1 MSAPDHVIEI
11 PVTFGDCDPAAIV
24 FYPNFFRWFDRCFHD
39 FMHVRA
45 GGHRALCA
53 RLDAQGLGLMD
64 VSAQFRAPVVENT
77 MLQIEMRIERW
88 GSRSLRLGYRGLQDG
103 RLSVEGH
110 ELRGVFLRRDG
121 RLTAG
126 EVAPLREA
134 LGFAPNQSAI

>member
-45 GGHRALCA
+45 GGHRALCE

-64 VSAQFRAPVVENT
+64 AGAQFRAPVLENT
-77 MLQIEMRIERW
+77 VLRLEMRVDAW
-88 GSRSLRLGYRGLQDG
+88 TTRSLRLAYAGYQED
-103 RLSVEGH
+103 RLCVQGH
-110 ELRGVFLRRDG
+110 ELRGVFVRRDG
-121 RLTAG
+121 RMAAGSTA
-126 EVAPLREA
+126 ELRTA
-134 LGFAPNQSAI
+134 LGFAED